1 MAKFAVELH
10 SNSLNKIQDAMVQ
23 YKGSDKQRV
32 IGEEMEK
39 LAKVLMILKNI
50 DITKSMFTN
59 WPIVG
64 PIFDNMKKEHI
75 EKQFSD
81 SKYLI
86 DTLTTELSKR
96 CSELEQDDALLED
109 LARGL
114 ELDIKNNT
122 KILNALREKYKILT
136 GKDVSDDEIIEIAG
150 EQPSETSDTEELKR
164 NNELIILANTMGAA
178 LTLIKAQTIYLAQIS
193 NIVTQNDTFIQNM
206 KVDIKTSVSTITT
219 GVIISNHLSKRNEL
233 QEVSKL
239 CNDIAMEMAHKT
251 AYAMK
256 EQTEKYQQTLVA
268 RQYDDKRLDDAIKLV
283 HETYRNFKNFSTI
296 EMPKILNE
304 LNDKSENVLQLVNMI
319 DASNSTRDYKS
330 LMNKLEY

>member
-1 MAKFAVELH
+1 MTKFAVELH

-32 IGEEMEK
+32 IGEEMER
-39 LAKVLMILKNI
+39 LAKVLMSLKNI
-50 DITKSMFTN
+50 DINKSIFTK
-59 WPIVG
+59 WPVLG
-64 PIFDNMKKEHI
+64 PIFDNIKKEHI

-109 LARGL
+109 LARSL
-114 ELDIKNNT
+114 SQDIKNNT
-122 KILNALREKYKILT
+122 EVLNKLREKYKSLT
-136 GKDVSDDEIIEIAG
+136 GKVPTDDEIIELSG
-150 EQPSETSDTEELKR
+150 EEINETSDIEEVRK

-178 LTLIKAQTIYLAQIS
+178 LTLIKAQTVYLAQIS

-206 KVDIKTSVSTITT
+206 KVDIKTSVSAITT
-219 GVIISNHLSKRNEL
+219 GVIISNHLSKRSEL

-256 EQTEKYQQTLVA
+256 DQTEKYQQTLVA
-268 RQYDDKRLDDAIKLV
+268 CQYDDKRLDDAIKIV
-283 HETYRNFKNFSTI
+283 QDTYRNFKNFSTV
-296 EMPKILNE
+296 EMPRILNN
-304 LNDKSENVLQLVNMI
+304 LNEKSNNVIQLVNMV
-319 DASNSTRDYKS
+319 DASNSSKKYKS
-330 LMNKLEY
+330 LISKVEY